1 MPIYEWLC
9 ASCGRRFSTF
19 SSVSE
24 AGVNPPC
31 PACGLDETSRVVS
44 RFAIGKTEDQ
54 RLGQLSDRLET
65 SGEPDSL
72 QGMRE
77 LVREAGQALD
87 EGLGDDMVSLFDQD
101 SEEETSSAE

>member
-9 ASCGRRFSTF
+9 ASCGRRFSTL

-31 PACGLDETSRVVS
+31 PACGLDKTSRVVS
-44 RFAIGKTEDQ
+44 RFAVGKTEDQ
-54 RLGQLSDRLET
+54 RLGQLSDRLEA

-72 QGMRE
+72 NGMRE

-87 EGLGDDMVSLFDQD
+87 AGMGDDMVSLFDQD
-101 SEEETSSAE
+101 SEEGPSSAE